1 MRRHIPEYFE
11 KNVLQ
16 FADDLCVLTET
27 YQEHWDVL
35 AALFKGLD
43 EDGWT
48 LARSKAFMFQRSLRF
63 LGLIVSSAGVEA
75 DGTTGVAKLYGDKS
89 KVETILD
96 LKRPRDLTELRSF
109 MGACNFFR
117 MFVPAFSLVAA
128 PLVKLTKQGIN
139 IKEEWGP
146 EQDEAFRK
154 LKLAIATAGAVTPYD
169 LSREVLIQVDACRL
183 GVGAV
188 LCQLYSGGKARPVAF
203 FSKAY
208 KEPAWQW
215 RGPNTDHDVSA
226 GALSN
231 RRPKQ
236 KPGSSKPPQLLEL
249 RGIVESVLHWRNY
262 VIGNMIGI
270 KILSDHGSLRYVE
283 SRRNKPHGRL

>member
-1 MRRHIPEYFE
+1 MQYRTKNSKLKPVPKISQKSTDLVPRLYNSDFWLIATAALLDPVTNAFNARLPQGMHASLGHFAQTLGDTLWRHIPEYFE

-96 LKRPRDLTELRSF
+96 LKKPRDLTELRSF

-117 MFVPAFSLVAA
+117 MFVPAFSLIAA

-139 IKEEWGP
+139 IKEEWGS

-169 LSREVLIQVDACRL
+169 PSREVLIHRVFAML
-183 GVGAV
+183 
-188 LCQLYSGGKARPVAF
+188 
-203 FSKAY
+203 
-208 KEPAWQW
+208 
-215 RGPNTDHDVSA
+215 
-226 GALSN
+226 
-231 RRPKQ
+231 
-236 KPGSSKPPQLLEL
+236 
-249 RGIVESVLHWRNY
+249 
-262 VIGNMIGI
+262 
-270 KILSDHGSLRYVE
+270 
-283 SRRNKPHGRL
+283 

>member
-1 MRRHIPEYFE
+1 MEPH
-11 KNVLQ
+11 
-16 FADDLCVLTET
+16 
-27 YQEHWDVL
+27 
-35 AALFKGLD
+35 
-43 EDGWT
+43 
-48 LARSKAFMFQRSLRF
+48 
-63 LGLIVSSAGVEA
+63 
-75 DGTTGVAKLYGDKS
+75 GTTGVAKLYGDKQ
-89 KVETILD
+89 KVETIVKLT
-96 LKRPRDLTELRSF
+96 KPKDLTELRSF

-117 MFVPAFSLVAA
+117 VFVPAFSLIAA

-139 IKEEWGP
+139 IKDEWGP

-154 LKLAIATAGAVTPYD
+154 PKLAIATAGAVTPYD
-169 LSREVLIQVDACRL
+169 PSKEVIIQVDACRL

-188 LCQLYSGGKARPVAF
+188 LCQLYGKKARPVAF

-215 RGPNTDHDVSA
+215 RGPGTDHDVSA

-249 RGIVESVLHWRNY
+249 RGIVEAVLHWRNY
-262 VIGNMIGI
+262 VIANAIGI
-270 KILSDHGSLRYVE
+270 
-283 SRRNKPHGRL
+283 N